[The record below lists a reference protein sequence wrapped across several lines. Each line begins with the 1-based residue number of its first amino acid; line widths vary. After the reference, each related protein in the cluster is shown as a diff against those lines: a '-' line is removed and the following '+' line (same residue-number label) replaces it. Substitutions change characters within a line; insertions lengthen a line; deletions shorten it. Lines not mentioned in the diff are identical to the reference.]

1 VGHVRTERISENMAA
16 LGCKQAERL
25 LWVYLEAL
33 GDSGR
38 THGDFVRAIQTGPTD
53 LISVMGKQM
62 KLSVARVAEA
72 REAFQEHN
80 EEHRCC
86 PDTVISP
93 LPSPPSTRAV
103 PSHRKRRL
111 P

>member
-1 VGHVRTERISENMAA
+1 MAK
-16 LGCKQAERL
+16 LGCRQAERL

-33 GDSGR
+33 GESGR

-53 LISVMGKQM
+53 LISVVVKRM
-62 KLSVARVAEA
+62 KLSVARVGEA

-80 EEHRCC
+80 LEHKCC
-86 PDTVISP
+86 PDSVIST
-93 LPSPPSTRAV
+93 LPSPPPIRAV